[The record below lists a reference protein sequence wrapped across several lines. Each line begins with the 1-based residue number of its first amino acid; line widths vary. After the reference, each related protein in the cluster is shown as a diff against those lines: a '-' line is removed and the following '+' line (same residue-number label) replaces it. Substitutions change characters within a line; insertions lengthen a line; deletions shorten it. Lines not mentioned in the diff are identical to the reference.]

1 MKIEQ
6 MNMSQGKIDEI
17 TGILKE
23 QGLSEKE
30 INEILNG
37 NYSEFQQTSDLETVF
52 GKDGKFDNIAD
63 MLRDDYSMEE
73 IQTKYPRE
81 FSDFQAKLDEMNITF
96 EEARAINQYTEGS
109 TMINSLKRGDS
120 TKAEI
125 HQGIMDRLSKS
136 LEEQGFKQEN
146 IGQIQKFVERFD
158 YEQPLHEN
166 YEKSNSLLQ
175 QANYPSK
182 YRVPINSAIR
192 NLHCLNKSDETI
204 AGLDSAMQKAR
215 LPESVKLYRALK
227 SEKGIFQEDNG
238 YSSTSPIQTRSFDKY
253 EGYDVLMELYAPKG
267 THGLNITSIS
277 DYGETEQEVLLGAN
291 DIFFTDVQQGVIG
304 EDGKSKTVMKGLLL
318 SKDRE
323 CYKGIDQPKGQNQDY
338 QFDNKDNSNNTNI
351 EQSNLPV
358 KQSRFSKFFSQ
369 VRSKLARQKNGYEQG
384 KKTYG
389 KQDTEQYQQT
399 FEGNKK
405 TNQSQEKKSWK
416 LEPEEKARI
425 QKETVEIAKRHREQ
439 ETQKQQESSQNIQ
452 QAQNNMQQSQ
462 QGQVYPQTPP
472 AQPMMDMGGMEL

>member
-1 MKIEQ
+1 MRQGTCPAEEACGMAAVFGFRRYQGQSDRPRQGGHRRLCLAAPGTDGSVCRRRHDLHAAAPSDGQVLVLFQLRRLPEQ
-6 MNMSQGKIDEI
+6 G
-17 TGILKE
+17 GHHLKE
-23 QGLSEKE
+23 QAGHKKS
-30 INEILNG
+30 G
-37 NYSEFQQTSDLETVF
+37 
-52 GKDGKFDNIAD
+52 
-63 MLRDDYSMEE
+63 
-73 IQTKYPRE
+73 
-81 FSDFQAKLDEMNITF
+81 DE
-96 EEARAINQYTEGS
+96 
-109 TMINSLKRGDS
+109 
-120 TKAEI
+120 
-125 HQGIMDRLSKS
+125 
-136 LEEQGFKQEN
+136 
-146 IGQIQKFVERFD
+146 
-158 YEQPLHEN
+158 
-166 YEKSNSLLQ
+166 
-175 QANYPSK
+175 
-182 YRVPINSAIR
+182 
-192 NLHCLNKSDETI
+192 
-204 AGLDSAMQKAR
+204 
-215 LPESVKLYRALK
+215 
-227 SEKGIFQEDNG
+227 
-238 YSSTSPIQTRSFDKY
+238 
-253 EGYDVLMELYAPKG
+253 
-267 THGLNITSIS
+267 
-277 DYGETEQEVLLGAN
+277 
-291 DIFFTDVQQGVIG
+291 QGVIG